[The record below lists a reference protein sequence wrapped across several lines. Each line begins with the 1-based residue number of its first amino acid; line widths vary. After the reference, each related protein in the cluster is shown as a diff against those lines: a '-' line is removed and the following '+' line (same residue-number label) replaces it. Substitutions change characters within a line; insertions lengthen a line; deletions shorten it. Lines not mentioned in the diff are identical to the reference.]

1 MDNLVEEIN
10 NIIQNKQEC
19 QTMEYDKQFICYSC
33 KITEIER
40 KQGSNLGPLLFIIYM
55 NTAPKAIHSS
65 TTVQLYADDMKCFRI
80 IDNINDVQQLQSDL
94 LNLNNWSAD
103 HFMKF
108 NSKKCKYLA
117 ITRKKNIVISTHTT

>member
-1 MDNLVEEIN
+1 
-10 NIIQNKQEC
+10 
-19 QTMEYDKQFICYSC
+19 MEYDKQFICYSC

-80 IDNINDVQQLQSDL
+80 IDNTNDVQQLQSDL

-108 NSKKCKYLA
+108 ISKKCKYLA